1 MCCVQFDADVSWKIS
16 PNQSIKNRIR
26 LDFSLNN
33 GILGTL
39 TDGNQTISFYIIKN
53 SYKQAI
59 LTEMVALK
67 SPNIA
72 LNLCE
77 IVNKIWND
85 RIRYEM
91 AFLR

>member
-1 MCCVQFDADVSWKIS
+1 MCCVQFDADVSLKIS
-16 PNQSIKNRIR
+16 PNQSIKNWIQ
-26 LDFSLNN
+26 LDSSLNN

-39 TDGNQTISFYIIKN
+39 TDGKQTISFHIIKN
-53 SYKQAI
+53 SYNQAI
-59 LTEMVALK
+59 STEMVALK
-67 SPNIA
+67 SNNA
-72 LNLCE
+72 SNQCE

>member
-16 PNQSIKNRIR
+16 PNHSIKNRIR
-26 LDFSLNN
+26 SDFSLDN

-39 TDGNQTISFYIIKN
+39 TDGKQTISFYIIKN
-53 SYKQAI
+53 SYNQAI

-67 SPNIA
+67 SNNA